1 MVMKDW
7 KGNGK
12 STYVTIGASNH
23 SDGEREEHDFYATSP
38 EAVDGLVGAVG
49 GMLCGKVW
57 ECACGTGC
65 LSGRLIELGY
75 DVVSTDLVDRGYGG
89 VIDFLEADDLPD
101 GCGSIVT
108 NPPYKYASEFVRH
121 SLELLPKGGVCA
133 MFLKTTFLEGQR
145 RYDEIFKITPPEYM
159 LQFSKRVKCAK
170 NADFSSYPSSAI
182 AYAWYVWRKGFTG
195 NTVVKWI

>member
-57 ECACGTGC
+57 ECACGTGS

-145 RYDEIFKITPPEYM
+145 RYDEIFKITPPQSTCYNSPRE
-159 LQFSKRVKCAK
+159 LSAPRTRISVPTLPL
-170 NADFSSYPSSAI
+170 PSPTHGT
-182 AYAWYVWRKGFTG
+182 YGEKGLRATQS
-195 NTVVKWI
+195 

>member
-38 EAVDGLVGAVG
+38 EAIDSL
-49 GMLCGKVW
+49 LKHFSLPKKIW

-65 LSGRLIELGY
+65 LSERLIEFGH
-75 DVVSTDLVDRGYGG
+75 DVVSTDLIDRGYGG
-89 VIDFLEADDLPD
+89 VQDFLKADTMPD
-101 GCGSIVT
+101 GCECILT
-108 NPPYKYASEFVRH
+108 NPPYKYASEFVMH

-195 NTVVKWI
+195 DTVVKWI

>member
-12 STYVTIGASNH
+12 STYVTIGSSNH
-23 SDGEREEHDFYATSP
+23 SDGEREKHDFYATSP

-65 LSGRLIELGY
+65 LSGRLIEFGY

-89 VIDFLEADDLPD
+89 VMDFLEADDLPD

-108 NPPYKYASEFVRH
+108 NPPYKYASEFVKH

-145 RYDEIFKITPPEYM
+145 RATMRFSRPPTQSICY
-159 LQFSKRVKCAK
+159 
-170 NADFSSYPSSAI
+170 SSLRELSVP
-182 AYAWYVWRKGFTG
+182 
-195 NTVVKWI
+195 